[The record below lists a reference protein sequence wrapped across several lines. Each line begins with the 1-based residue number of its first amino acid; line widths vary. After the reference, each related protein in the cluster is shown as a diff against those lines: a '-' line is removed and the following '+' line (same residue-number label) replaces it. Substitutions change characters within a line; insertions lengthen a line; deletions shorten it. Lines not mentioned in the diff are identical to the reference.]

1 MSAGKSVYFP
11 AAKQEKVNLMPEK
24 TIESCNITRLDILS
38 ETGEADE
45 ALMPPLQKEQIK
57 TIYELLVLCRTFDHR
72 ALDLQ
77 REGRIGTYASILG
90 QEASQVGSAFALE
103 KSDWAFPSFREM
115 GVYIALGYPPY
126 MLFQYW
132 SGDERGLRTPED
144 VNIFPVSIP
153 VGTHLPHAAGAAMAA
168 KYRKDK
174 AAAVAYFGDGGT
186 SEGDFH
192 EALNF
197 AGVFKAPAVFICQNN
212 QWAISFPRERQTAAR
227 TLAQKA
233 VAYGF
238 EGIQV
243 DGNDVFAVYSATKNA
258 LNKAKSGGGPTLIE
272 CYTYRMSDHTT
283 ADDASRYRKKEEIEE
298 WKARDPI
305 LRLELFMGSKGMLA
319 DDYKKKVEDEAR
331 QKVDEAV
338 KAAES
343 VEHPHA
349 ADMITFTYEEP
360 TPRQQKE
367 MRDF

>member
-1 MSAGKSVYFP
+1 
-11 AAKQEKVNLMPEK
+11 MPVK
-24 TIESCNITRLDILS
+24 TIESCNITRLDILN
-38 ETGEADE
+38 EAGEADE
-45 ALMPPLQKEQIK
+45 ALTPQLSDEQIK
-57 TIYELLVLCRTFDHR
+57 EIHALLVLCRTFDHR
-72 ALDLQ
+72 ALNLQ
-77 REGRIGTYASILG
+77 REGRIGTYASMLG
-90 QEASQVGSAFALE
+90 QEASQVGSAFAME

-115 GVYIALGYPPY
+115 GVYITRGYPPY

-132 SGDERGLRTPED
+132 SGDERGLRTPD
-144 VNIFPVSIP
+144 DLNIFPVSIP
-153 VGTHLPHAAGAAMAA
+153 VGTHIPHASGAAIAA

-174 AAAVAYFGDGGT
+174 VASVAYFGDGGT

-212 QWAISFPRERQTAAR
+212 QWAISVPRERQTAAR

-243 DGNDVFAVYSATKNA
+243 DGNDVFAVYKATRDA
-258 LNKAKSGGGPTLIE
+258 LDKAKKGGGPTLIE

-283 ADDASRYRKKEEIEE
+283 ADDASRYRNKEEIEK
-298 WKARDPI
+298 WTAKDPI
-305 LRLELFMGSKGMLA
+305 LRLELFMEKKGIMTEEYRKA
-319 DDYKKKVEDEAR
+319 TQDAAT

-338 KAAES
+338 KKAES
-343 VEHPHA
+343 VEHPNPG
-349 ADMITFTYEEP
+349 DMITFTYAKP
-360 TPRQQKE
+360 TQRQKKE